1 MAKTSKEDFM
11 KDLTAFIG
19 DNTSNEAI
27 KLLEDANDSFEG
39 SDVTPY
45 ETEIADLKAKNE
57 ELEKSW
63 REKYIKR
70 FTDSTPAIIPDKVE
84 DSVIDTNETEDNDGS
99 NMTDEEIA
107 DLFI

>member
-11 KDLTAFIG
+11 KGLAAFIG
-19 DNTSNEAI
+19 DNTSDEAI

-57 ELEKSW
+57 ELEKTW

-70 FTDSTPAIIPDKVE
+70 FTDSTPVIIPDKVE
-84 DSVIDTNETEDNDGS
+84 DSVIDTNEAEDNDGS
-99 NMTDEEIA
+99 DMTDEEIA